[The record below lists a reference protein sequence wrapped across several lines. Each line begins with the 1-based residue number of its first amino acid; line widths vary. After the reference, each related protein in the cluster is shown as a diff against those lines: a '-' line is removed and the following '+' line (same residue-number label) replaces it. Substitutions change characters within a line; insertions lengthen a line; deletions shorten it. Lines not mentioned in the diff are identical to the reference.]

1 MNLTDIKKEPLS
13 RRRARRVGRGTGS
26 GWGRT
31 AGRGLKGQSV
41 RSGGPHKTK
50 QLFDGGTTPLFRRLP
65 KRGFSNARYNHE
77 WLIINIEQ
85 LNVFAE
91 GAEVNLNSLIQH
103 NLLTVHKSKKNIAL
117 KLLGDGELKVQKL
130 KVHVDKITPSAK
142 EKLEKAQGTVDIIR
156 PKIRR
161 KKWVKKTDA
170 KKAQKTN

>member
-1 MNLTDIKKEPLS
+1 MNLTDIKKESLS
-13 RRRARRVGRGTGS
+13 HRRARRVGRGTGS

-65 KRGFSNARYNHE
+65 KRGFNNARYRKE
-77 WLIINIEQ
+77 WIIINVEQ

-91 GAEVNLNSLIQH
+91 GAEVNFESLLMH
-103 NLLTVHKSKKNIAL
+103 NLIGSHKSLKDVTL

-130 KVHVDKITPSAK
+130 KVKVHKASASAK
-142 EKLEKAQGTVDIIR
+142 EKLEKAQSTLEIIR
-156 PKIRR
+156 PKPRR
-161 KKWVKKTDA
+161 KKWVKKA
-170 KKAQKTN
+170 EAQK